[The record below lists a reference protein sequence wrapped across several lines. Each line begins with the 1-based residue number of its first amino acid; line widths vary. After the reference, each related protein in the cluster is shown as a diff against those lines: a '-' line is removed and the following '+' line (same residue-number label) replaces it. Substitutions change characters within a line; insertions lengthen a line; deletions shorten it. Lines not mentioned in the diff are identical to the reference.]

1 MAFIPAPNTAL
12 VELRYLQDNQNVE
25 NTLWFEND
33 AGWTEPTLVALGLAI
48 RDWWTTNLQGGI
60 GQDVVLREIYV
71 TDQTSNVGLS
81 ATITSGLPLSGT
93 ASTDAT
99 TNSNT
104 LCVSFRTAQR
114 GRSYRGRNYVVG
126 LPINALD
133 QNTVTA
139 GYRNFVQSAYAALL
153 TVAADQNSRWVVV
166 SKQLNNVVRT
176 IADRTPVTA
185 VTVVDST
192 VDSQRRRLP
201 GRGK

>member
-25 NTLWFEND
+25 NTLWFENA
-33 AGWTEPTLVALGLAI
+33 AGWTEATLVALGLAI
-48 RDWWTTNLQGGI
+48 REWWVDNLQGGI
-60 GQDVVLREIYV
+60 GQDVTLREIYV
-71 TDQTSNVGLS
+71 TDQTSATGLS
-81 ATITSGLPLSGT
+81 ATITSGLPLPGT

-139 GYRNFVQSAYAALL
+139 GYRNFVQAAYAALL
-153 TVAADQNSRWVVV
+153 TVAADQNSQWVVV
-166 SKQLNNVVRT
+166 SKQLNNVPRT
-176 IADRTPVTA
+176 VAARTPVTA
-185 VTVVDST
+185 VAVVDST